1 MTRQTNNSTASLLD
15 DDAATP
21 PMSLNAPSLA
31 ARDQDSTAARRAP
44 PPKKLLPNLAPA
56 PRPSASSSATSS
68 TSPPVTAQLSPPTSP
83 TASTAPRRGRK
94 PGSTNAVSRTAREA
108 ARKSNHSRIEKLRR
122 EKINDALSSLRE
134 LVPYDEAVEGPEK
147 KGNQEKEFKLEIL
160 ERTVIYLTK
169 LKNRVQELEGQNGDP
184 EGSITPNAQRSAAPS
199 RSSSKHRREEEEQA
213 YDDDE
218 LADDEDNA
226 DEDQDMDP
234 SRPRGPPS
242 VASSSTSR
250 RSSIRLPPISS
261 FLSTSSSSGSSQV
274 QTSPYLDFPMSPP
287 DSGRSRPRQSIAPPP
302 TLRLPASLFPK
313 RRGTP
318 LTQDEA
324 ASMLVQFSAE
334 RSSLSPLSP
343 GSIEQYQQQVGLGY
357 HSSVEQGHL
366 TDVRPIPRSTS
377 EQAIR
382 QMHPSHSTVVLHEPS
397 SSSSAGQTPASMLG
411 MSHLVSRMDVDDGGP
426 LVRHKRQR
434 MA

>member
-1 MTRQTNNSTASLLD
+1 
-15 DDAATP
+15 
-21 PMSLNAPSLA
+21 
-31 ARDQDSTAARRAP
+31 
-44 PPKKLLPNLAPA
+44 
-56 PRPSASSSATSS
+56 
-68 TSPPVTAQLSPPTSP
+68 
-83 TASTAPRRGRK
+83 
-94 PGSTNAVSRTAREA
+94 
-108 ARKSNHSRIEKLRR
+108 
-122 EKINDALSSLRE
+122 
-134 LVPYDEAVEGPEK
+134 
-147 KGNQEKEFKLEIL
+147 
-160 ERTVIYLTK
+160 
-169 LKNRVQELEGQNGDP
+169 
-184 EGSITPNAQRSAAPS
+184 
-199 RSSSKHRREEEEQA
+199 
-213 YDDDE
+213 
-218 LADDEDNA
+218 
-226 DEDQDMDP
+226 
-234 SRPRGPPS
+234 
-242 VASSSTSR
+242 
-250 RSSIRLPPISS
+250 
-261 FLSTSSSSGSSQV
+261 
-274 QTSPYLDFPMSPP
+274 MSPP

>member
-1 MTRQTNNSTASLLD
+1 
-15 DDAATP
+15 
-21 PMSLNAPSLA
+21 
-31 ARDQDSTAARRAP
+31 
-44 PPKKLLPNLAPA
+44 
-56 PRPSASSSATSS
+56 
-68 TSPPVTAQLSPPTSP
+68 
-83 TASTAPRRGRK
+83 
-94 PGSTNAVSRTAREA
+94 A

-134 LVPYDEAVEGPEK
+134 LVPYDESAEGPDK

-169 LKNRVQELEGQNGDP
+169 LKQRVQELEGQNGDP

-199 RSSSKHRREEEEQA
+199 RSSSKHRRDEEGEV

-261 FLSTSSSSGSSQV
+261 FLSTSSSGSSQV

-287 DSGRSRPRQSIAPPP
+287 DSGRSRPQQPIAPPP

-334 RSSLSPLSP
+334 RSSLSPRSP
-343 GSIEQYQQQVGLGY
+343 GSLEQYQQQVAIGY

-382 QMHPSHSTVVLHEPS
+382 QMHGSHTPVVLHEPNS
-397 SSSSAGQTPASMLG
+397 SVGQTPASMLG
-411 MSHLVSRMDVDDGGP
+411 MSHLVSRMDVDDSGP
-426 LVRHKRQR
+426 VVRHKRQR

>member
-1 MTRQTNNSTASLLD
+1 M
-15 DDAATP
+15 
-21 PMSLNAPSLA
+21 
-31 ARDQDSTAARRAP
+31 
-44 PPKKLLPNLAPA
+44 
-56 PRPSASSSATSS
+56 
-68 TSPPVTAQLSPPTSP
+68 
-83 TASTAPRRGRK
+83 
-94 PGSTNAVSRTAREA
+94 
-108 ARKSNHSRIEKLRR
+108 
-122 EKINDALSSLRE
+122 
-134 LVPYDEAVEGPEK
+134 PYDESAEGPEK
-147 KGNQEKEFKLEIL
+147 KSNGEKEFKLEIL
-160 ERTVIYLTK
+160 ERTVIYLSK
-169 LKNRVQELEGQNGDP
+169 LKQRVQELEGQSGDA

-199 RSSSKHRREEEEQA
+199 RSSSKHRREEEQDA

-234 SRPRGPPS
+234 ARPRGPPS
-242 VASSSTSR
+242 VASSSASR

-261 FLSTSSSSGSSQV
+261 FLSTSSSGSSQV
-274 QTSPYLDFPMSPP
+274 QTSPYLDFPLSPP
-287 DSGRSRPRQSIAPPP
+287 DSGRSRPQQPHAPP

-334 RSSLSPLSP
+334 RSSLSPRSP
-343 GSIEQYQQQVGLGY
+343 GSAEQYQQQQQVAIGY
-357 HSSVEQGHL
+357 HSSIEQGRH

-382 QMHPSHSTVVLHEPS
+382 QMHPPHSPVILPEPS
-397 SSSSAGQTPASMLG
+397 SGVGQTPASMLG
-411 MSHLVSRMDVDDGGP
+411 MSHLVSRMDVDESGP
-426 LVRHKRQR
+426 VVRHKRQR

>member
-1 MTRQTNNSTASLLD
+1 MPPD
-15 DDAATP
+15 ATP
-21 PMSLNAPSLA
+21 SCPSS
-31 ARDQDSTAARRAP
+31 QET
-44 PPKKLLPNLAPA
+44 PPKPC
-56 PRPSASSSATSS
+56 SSGNSLSIFFNHLIDKS
-68 TSPPVTAQLSPPTSP
+68 TGDTQRLHPP
-83 TASTAPRRGRK
+83 PRRGR
-94 PGSTNAVSRTAREA
+94 SRARPTPSPA
-108 ARKSNHSRIEKLRR
+108 AHKLRR

-134 LVPYDEAVEGPEK
+134 LVPYDESAEGPDK
-147 KGNQEKEFKLEIL
+147 KGNQEKVFKLEIL

-169 LKNRVQELEGQNGDP
+169 LKQRVQELEGQNGDP

-199 RSSSKHRREEEEQA
+199 RSSSKHRRDEEGEV

-261 FLSTSSSSGSSQV
+261 FLSTSSSGSSQV
-274 QTSPYLDFPMSPP
+274 QTLPYLDFPMSPP
-287 DSGRSRPRQSIAPPP
+287 DSGRSRPQQPIAPPP

-334 RSSLSPLSP
+334 RSSLSPRSP
-343 GSIEQYQQQVGLGY
+343 GSLEHYQQQLAIGY

-382 QMHPSHSTVVLHEPS
+382 QMHGSHTPVVLHEPS
-397 SSSSAGQTPASMLG
+397 SSVGQTPASMLG
-411 MSHLVSRMDVDDGGP
+411 MSHLVSRMDVDDSDP
-426 LVRHKRQR
+426 VVRHKRQR

>member
-1 MTRQTNNSTASLLD
+1 
-15 DDAATP
+15 
-21 PMSLNAPSLA
+21 
-31 ARDQDSTAARRAP
+31 
-44 PPKKLLPNLAPA
+44 
-56 PRPSASSSATSS
+56 
-68 TSPPVTAQLSPPTSP
+68 
-83 TASTAPRRGRK
+83 

-134 LVPYDEAVEGPEK
+134 LVPYDESAEGGADK
-147 KGNQEKEFKLEIL
+147 KTNQEKEFKLEIL

-169 LKNRVQELEGQNGDP
+169 LKKRVQELEGQNGDP
-184 EGSITPNAQRSAAPS
+184 EGSITPNAHRSAAPS
-199 RSSSKHRREEEEQA
+199 RSSSKHRRDEEEET

-242 VASSSTSR
+242 VASSSASR

-261 FLSTSSSSGSSQV
+261 FLSTSSSGSSQV

-287 DSGRSRPRQSIAPPP
+287 DSGRSRAQQPLAPPP

-313 RRGTP
+313 RRSTP
-318 LTQDEA
+318 LTHDEA

-334 RSSLSPLSP
+334 RSSLSPRSP
-343 GSIEQYQQQVGLGY
+343 GSVEQYQQQVSVGY

-382 QMHPSHSTVVLHEPS
+382 PMHPAHPPVVLPEPS
-397 SSSSAGQTPASMLG
+397 SSVGQTPASMLG
-411 MSHLVSRMDVDDGGP
+411 MSHLVSRMEVDDNGP
-426 LVRHKRQR
+426 VVRHKRQR